1 MAVMIM
7 GGLALASGVMSGIM
21 GGGQAKADAMAAK
34 LAQDNANFQNK
45 WRSDSENRNLLRQIE
60 AQETANLQIG
70 KFANQE
76 RAAAEF
82 GLQQNYLNTRSNLS
96 KQTQQTNDMFLAS
109 VSSRGMSSD
118 SASVKALLRQ
128 NNTLAE
134 KNMSTLRGNYGSSML
149 DIEAQYKNRLSQ
161 RNLGYISQKAF
172 IPNNSPIVDSSSSAL
187 MSGVMSGVIGAGQAG
202 AGAYFEGYKPIF

>member
-21 GGGQAKADAMAAK
+21 GGGQAKAAAVAQQ
-34 LAQDNANFQNK
+34 LAQDNANFQNR
-45 WRSDSENRNLLRQIE
+45 WRSDSENRNLLRQME
-60 AQETANLQIG
+60 AQETANIQIG
-70 KFANQE
+70 KFANKE
-76 RAAAEF
+76 RASAEF

-96 KQTQQTNDMFLAS
+96 KQTQQTNDMFLAG
-109 VSSRGMSSD
+109 VSSRGISGD

-149 DIEAQYKNRLSQ
+149 DIEAQYKNRLGQ
-161 RNLGYISQKAF
+161 RNMGYISQKAF
-172 IPNNSPIVDSSSSAL
+172 IPNNGPVVDASSSAL
-187 MSGVMSGVIGAGQAG
+187 MSGIMQGVIGGAQAG
-202 AGAYFEGYKPIF
+202 FGAKFEGYAPLL